1 MMSRTLIAIAL
12 SVLVPAIACAQGTKA
27 KDAVK
32 KVEATF
38 EPAQAKP
45 GQTVTLK
52 IVVELAAGY
61 HTYPVV
67 QPSPEAKFSANKIS
81 FPVGGPV
88 VFVGDIVDPVQP
100 KIKKVE
106 DYKLYEYPGGGTWIR
121 KAVVSPGAKA
131 GAGTA
136 KVQFKLLVCDENNCF
151 PPQTFDLVATL
162 RVLDGPGVAVE
173 ARYKDEVEK
182 AGKK

>member
-1 MMSRTLIAIAL
+1 MSRTVFVFAL
-12 SVLVPAIACAQGTKA
+12 SVLMPTIAFAQGTKA

-52 IVVELAAGY
+52 IVVQLAPGY

-67 QPSPEAKFSANKIS
+67 QPSPEAKFSANKIAFS
-81 FPVGGPV
+81 VGGPV

-100 KIKKVE
+100 KIKKIE
-106 DYKLYEYPGGGTWIR
+106 DYDVSEYPGGGTWIR
-121 KAVVSPGAKA
+121 KAVVLPSAKA
-131 GAGTA
+131 GVGTA
-136 KVQFKLLVCDENNCF
+136 KLKFTLLVCDADNCF
-151 PPQTFDLVATL
+151 PPKTIDLEATL
-162 RVLDGPGVAVE
+162 KVLDGPAVAIE